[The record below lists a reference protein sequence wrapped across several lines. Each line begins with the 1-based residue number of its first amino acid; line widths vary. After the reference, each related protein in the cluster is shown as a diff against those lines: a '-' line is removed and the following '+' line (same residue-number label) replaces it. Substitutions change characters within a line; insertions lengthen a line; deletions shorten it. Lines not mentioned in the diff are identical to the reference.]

1 MMGNLSFPWLAL
13 GLGLLVAVGLL
24 SSGALSAE
32 GSYSLPLLT
41 MLIVNEFGFFVTAIG
56 AGVGINMLL
65 KDGMQTPLLMV
76 IVGCAV
82 MALGFL
88 YLAIRLWPGMAAVQ

>member
-1 MMGNLSFPWLAL
+1 MGKLNFSWLAL
-13 GLGLLVAVGLL
+13 GLGLMVAVGLL
-24 SSGALSAE
+24 ASGALSPEAD
-32 GSYSLPLLT
+32 YDLPLLT

-88 YLAIRLWPGMAAVQ
+88 YLAIRLWPGMAAIQ